1 MTRKQLLATVGACL
15 AASLLL
21 ACGGDPAPTTNE
33 APTATP
39 ARLAVSTLSY
49 PADWLVARLGGDRVA
64 TTCVLPAGE
73 DAPFWSPP
81 AEVIAGLANADLIV
95 KSGAG
100 YEKWT
105 ETASLPAEK
114 VIDAS
119 HGLSLIEIDG
129 VTHSHGPG
137 GEHSHAGVDP
147 HVWSDPLLYLQQ
159 AGAIHAAL
167 VAAHP
172 DGSTTFDANLATL
185 RAELEALD
193 RELAEATAPA
203 KAIALGANHPS
214 FNYLARRYGLT
225 IETFHLD
232 PEAAPADAE
241 VRKLEAW
248 LAASGGNAVL
258 IWESPPMDVVR
269 AALPTGVRQI
279 VVDPLEQPRDGVYDY
294 LGQARANVPTWK
306 SLGAPPA

>member
-1 MTRKQLLATVGACL
+1 MTRKELLATIGAGL
-15 AASLLL
+15 AASLLS
-21 ACGGDPAPTTNE
+21 ACGGDPAPTANE
-33 APTATP
+33 TPTATP
-39 ARLAVSTLSY
+39 ARLEISTLSY

-73 DAPFWSPP
+73 DAPFWNPP

-114 VIDAS
+114 LVDAS
-119 HGLSLIEIDG
+119 RGLSLIEIDG

-159 AGAIHAAL
+159 AEAVHAAL

-172 DGSTTFDANLATL
+172 DGAPAFDANLAAL

-193 RELAEATAPA
+193 RELAVATEPA
-203 KAIALGANHPS
+203 RAIALAANHPS

-225 IETFHLD
+225 IEAFHLD
-232 PEAAPADAE
+232 PEAAPSDAE

-258 IWESPPMDVVR
+258 IWESPPMDAVR
-269 AALPTGVRQI
+269 AALPPSLTQI
-279 VVDPLEQPRDGVYDY
+279 VIDPLEQPRDGGYDY
-294 LGQARANVPTWK
+294 LGQARANVPTWQ
-306 SLGAPPA
+306 SLGPPPA

>member
-1 MTRKQLLATVGACL
+1 MTRNHLLATIGVGL
-15 AASLLL
+15 AASLLA
-21 ACGGDPAPTTNE
+21 ACGGDPSPAANE
-33 APTATP
+33 TPTAAP

-49 PADWLVARLGGDRVA
+49 PADWLVARLGGDRVT

-73 DAPFWSPP
+73 DAPFWNPP
-81 AEVIAGLANADLIV
+81 AEVIAGLASADLIV
-95 KSGAG
+95 KSGAS

-105 ETASLPAEK
+105 DTASLPAEK

-119 HGLSLIEIDG
+119 RGLSLIEIEG

-159 AGAIHAAL
+159 AEAIHAAL
-167 VAAHP
+167 VAASP
-172 DGSTTFDANLATL
+172 DGAPTFDANLAAL

-203 KAIALGANHPS
+203 KAMALAANHPS
-214 FNYLARRYGLT
+214 FNYLARRYELT

-248 LAASGGNAVL
+248 LAASGGSAVL
-258 IWESPPMDVVR
+258 IWESPPMDAVR
-269 AALPTGVRQI
+269 AALPAGVRQV
-279 VVDPLEQPRDGVYDY
+279 VVDPLEQPQDGVYDY
-294 LGQARANVPTWK
+294 LSQARANLPTWK
-306 SLGAPPA
+306 SLGAPPS